1 MLRSKLGSSFE
12 NAVKTAME
20 LVHPLDA
27 KQVLERMGLA
37 AERQLLKETAMKF
50 VQEDVDSLL
59 ELREQKSKLETAYK
73 LFKKGVELS
82 VISDATKSLQ
92 ENKWKAVVS

>member
-1 MLRSKLGSSFE
+1 
-12 NAVKTAME
+12 ME